1 MSTTFRLPQ
10 IETIDTGINS
20 LGFIQ
25 GYTLLY
31 SNTTSLTVN
40 SGTCLNSTNSEELT
54 MASSRLLYINQVF
67 GANDGLDTG
76 TVTAD
81 RTYYVYIISNGSTVR
96 TLASLNN
103 TTPTLPGGYTLY
115 RMVGCFYVTNTSV
128 IAPFIHVGKYNQRTY
143 YFNFAYAVYDDGSY
157 NNTTTKTVSLTN
169 KIPPI
174 ANAALLNGYGHNVS
188 GVETAYVISFGFQD
202 TGYTIQ
208 GNNNYSNPA
217 SDGSYDVS
225 GEFPLSTGRTFQAV
239 ITSPGDPNFQ
249 DRLTINLNGYRY
261 EV

>member
-1 MSTTFRLPQ
+1 MSTTLRLSQ

-40 SGTCLNSTNSEELT
+40 PGTCLDSTNTTELT
-54 MASSRLLYINQVF
+54 MGSSRLLYVNQVF

-76 TVTAD
+76 SVTAD
-81 RTYYVYIISNGSTVR
+81 RTYYVYIISNGTTVR
-96 TLASLNN
+96 TLASLNSA
-103 TTPTLPGGYTLY
+103 TPTLPGGYTSY
-115 RMVGCFYVTNTSV
+115 RMIGCFYVTNTSV
-128 IAPFIHVGKYNQRTY
+128 IAPFIHAGKYNRRTY
-143 YFNFAYAVYDDGSY
+143 YFNSANSVYNDAAY
-157 NNTTTKTVSLTN
+157 NNTTPKTISLTN

-174 ANAALLNGYGHNVS
+174 ADSALLNAYGHNTSSTEAVYVVS
-188 GVETAYVISFGFQD
+188 LGFQD
-202 TGYTIQ
+202 TGYRIEA
-208 GNNNYSNPA
+208 NNNYSAPS
-217 SDGSYDVS
+217 SDGSYDIS
-225 GEFPLSTGRTFQAV
+225 GEFPLLSGRTFQAV
-239 ITSPGDPNFQ
+239 ITTGDPIFQ